1 MKRQIKSLQAI
12 CHRRSIGDPLQA
24 IYRRS
29 RTGNPPQAIH
39 YMRSR
44 TGDLRQAIGY
54 RGTSSHRIPPHTC
67 STPQCI
73 HHATLSSTIPFYS
86 QFGYHGTGGT
96 EAGLNLR
103 SHVAKLCDQL
113 ELGTEKSMFSAVYSG
128 GNAKLASGA
137 QAEHQD
143 KGNVLRIRS
152 GQ

>member
-1 MKRQIKSLQAI
+1 VIRYK
-12 CHRRSIGDPLQA
+12 RSIGDLGQAIHHRRSTTCDPVQA
-24 IYRRS
+24 IY
-29 RTGNPPQAIH
+29 
-39 YMRSR
+39 
-44 TGDLRQAIGY
+44 DRQSSHLGY

-67 STPQCI
+67 FTPQCI

-143 KGNVLRIRS
+143 KGDVLRIRS

>member
-1 MKRQIKSLQAI
+1 MRPATASALDDPNYDRRLATGKYLILWLQANI
-12 CHRRSIGDPLQA
+12 
-24 IYRRS
+24 
-29 RTGNPPQAIH
+29 
-39 YMRSR
+39 
-44 TGDLRQAIGY
+44 
-54 RGTSSHRIPPHTC
+54 IPSYPTTHMLHT
-67 STPQCI
+67 TRP

-86 QFGYHGTGGT
+86 QFGYGGCGT

-103 SHVAKLCDQL
+103 LHVARQFDQL
-113 ELGTEKSMFSAVYSG
+113 GLGFEKSMFSAVYSG